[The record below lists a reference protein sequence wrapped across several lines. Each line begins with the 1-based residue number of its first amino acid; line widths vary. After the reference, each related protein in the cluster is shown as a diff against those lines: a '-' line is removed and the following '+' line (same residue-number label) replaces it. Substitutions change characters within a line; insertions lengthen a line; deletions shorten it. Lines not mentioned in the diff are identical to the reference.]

1 MFKRSTKL
9 TALLVAAASV
19 ASTVP
24 AMAATKLA
32 TKDGTIEKAVAYKDG
47 KYLYQGYRSDE
58 DDNGLYIGDGSE
70 KDKKLDDADEIV
82 EKYGNKY
89 VAAKDGSTDYVVN
102 LETGKITEE
111 DDTLDDLQANA
122 ETKLTNKLNKTDR
135 YGEKFEYNVAPTKVA
150 SNKFEDVYYNYVVKQ
165 TDKDAAFDMFG
176 YTNDSGKYIDCSYDL
191 NLYAYSTTSAGAK
204 KGKELEKKSEK
215 GKMYKVED
223 IKDKAKT
230 DDGQIEV
237 TGIQF
242 VKYIGQDNKYIYSV
256 IKVELKNA
264 YDLYTNEKLETS
276 THYYVQKVS
285 KEQGDKEDDAYKPK
299 STECFEIAPEKTND
313 ELAGLG
319 NGDVNDAFKILLAD
333 TKIDGVTDDGF
344 DKTTGAGDFDGK
356 NVRYAVVDGVI
367 YAYFED
373 STDKAKIFK
382 MGLKTS
388 EKLDRRLENGA
399 KNKDASKISAHV
411 AKKDGDKDHDMTDAT
426 GEAKPWTIDANG
438 ALWIIDEG
446 KIYRSVKMGDFEEMY
461 TCDRSLDCIDVY
473 DENNLV
479 AWDSD
484 GDVYTTVSEGSK
496 AAKEEAKDIL
506 GEDKAED
513 TTTTVKTGWDQLAD
527 GTWNLYDATGAKV
540 TGWANVGGVW
550 YYMDKTTAVMKT
562 GWVNDNGTWY
572 YCNASGAMQTGWLL
586 DGSTWYYLQS
596 NGAMKTGWFQDT
608 DGRWYY
614 LNANGSM
621 AANTTVDGYVLG
633 ANGAWIK

>member
-111 DDTLDDLQANA
+111 DDTLDDLQSTAQ
-122 ETKLTNKLNKTDR
+122 TKLTNKLNKTER
-135 YGEKFEYNVAPTKVA
+135 YNNTDPNYDGDTINRVA
-150 SNKFEDVYYNYVVKQ
+150 SNKFEDVYYSYNVKEADGK
-165 TDKDAAFDMFG
+165 DKFG

-191 NLYAYSTTSAGAK
+191 NLYAYATTGSGADASK
-204 KGKELEKKSEK
+204 D
-215 GKMYKVED
+215 GKMFKIED
-223 IKDKAKT
+223 V
-230 DDGQIEV
+230 DDTVDAGNDDEKISV
-237 TGIQF
+237 SGIRF
-242 VKYIGQDNKYIYSV
+242 IKYIGQDNKYIYSV
-256 IKVELKNA
+256 IAV
-264 YDLYTNEKLETS
+264 KLNNSYKLNGNVKEADGTE
-276 THYYVQKVS
+276 HFYVQKVS

-299 STECFEIAPEKTND
+299 STECYEIAPE
-313 ELAGLG
+313 AVLG
-319 NGDVNDAFKILLAD
+319 NGDVKDAYEVLK
-333 TKIDGVTDDGF
+333 
-344 DKTTGAGDFDGK
+344 DGK
-356 NVRYAVVDGVI
+356 TNVKYAVVDGVI
-367 YAYFED
+367 YATFED
-373 STDKAKIFK
+373 SDDKIKTFK
-382 MGLKTS
+382 VVLRTS

-562 GWVNDNGTWY
+562 GWINDNGTWY